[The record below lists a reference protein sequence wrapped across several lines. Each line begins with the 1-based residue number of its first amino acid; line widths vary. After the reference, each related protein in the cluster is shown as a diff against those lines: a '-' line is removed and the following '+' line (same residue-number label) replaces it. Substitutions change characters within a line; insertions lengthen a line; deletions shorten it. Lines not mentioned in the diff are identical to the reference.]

1 LKSSPV
7 WKSVMKWESGVE
19 EQSGSWRWLPGKRDK
34 VRLGDYFLFEKKSG
48 YRQATGLVTK

>member
-34 VRLGDYFLFEKKSG
+34 VRLGDYFRFEKKSG